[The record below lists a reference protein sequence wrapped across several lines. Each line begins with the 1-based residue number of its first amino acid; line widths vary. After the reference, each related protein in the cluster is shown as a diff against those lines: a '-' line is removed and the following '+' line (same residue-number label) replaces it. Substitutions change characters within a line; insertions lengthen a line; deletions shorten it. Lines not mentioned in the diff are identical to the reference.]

1 MSPTPHGKQ
10 SGKNKR
16 PVNVM
21 FPGAIYWRNNTYY
34 RVTPTGEKTPKI
46 VHTSMCHEGK
56 QNLPAGTDVCTFWG
70 DEVNL
75 YTSYQ

>member
-1 MSPTPHGKQ
+1 MSPTPHDKQ

-46 VHTSMCHEGK
+46 VHTSLRWEGK
-56 QNLPAGTDVCTFWG
+56 QCMPIGMDMCTSWG
-70 DEVNL
+70 DEVRI
-75 YTSYQ
+75 YTS